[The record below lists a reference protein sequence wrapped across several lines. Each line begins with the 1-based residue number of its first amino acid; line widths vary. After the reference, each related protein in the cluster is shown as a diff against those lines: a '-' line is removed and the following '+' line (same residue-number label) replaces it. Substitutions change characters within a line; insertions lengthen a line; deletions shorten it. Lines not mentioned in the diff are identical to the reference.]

1 MAHNDGPWKHNP
13 PPPRNSGLRFAI
25 WIALLILGAI
35 GLLALARS
43 FPGSVSSDWDSAY
56 LIRTIAILVLVS
68 GSVVLSGR
76 FKFRETVRH
85 AAIWAAIFAVLAI
98 GYTFQDELQD
108 IGLRVRS
115 ALIPGYTVAVN
126 VNEMVLS
133 ESEGGNFYVFGT
145 VNGIPIR
152 FLIDTGASDIVLSQ
166 ADAKLI
172 GISTEGLDYSRLY
185 GTANGIGHGAMA
197 TVSSLTVGPISL
209 SNVPVSINQ
218 APMDSSLLGM
228 TFLRRLKS
236 FAIRNHRLYLR
247 WR

>member
-1 MAHNDGPWKHNP
+1 MANTDGPWKRNP
-13 PPPRNSGLRFAI
+13 PPPQTSGLRFAI

-35 GLLALARS
+35 GLLALARA
-43 FPGSVSSDWDSAY
+43 FPGSVSSDWNGAY
-56 LIRTIAILVLVS
+56 LIRMIAILVLVS
-68 GSVVLSGR
+68 GTVVLSRR
-76 FKFRETVRH
+76 FKFRESVRH

-108 IGLRVRS
+108 VALRVRS
-115 ALIPGYTVAVN
+115 ALIPDYTVARN
-126 VNEMVLS
+126 ASESVLS

-145 VNGIPIR
+145 VNGTPIR
-152 FLIDTGASDIVLSQ
+152 FLIDTGASDIVLSPS
-166 ADAKLI
+166 DARLI
-172 GISTEGLDYSRLY
+172 GIATENLDYSRVY

-197 TVSSLTVGPISL
+197 TVSSLTVGPVGFH
-209 SNVPVSINQ
+209 NVAVSVNQ